1 MAALLLAAAALLL
14 PCAAADLITLPWPTP
29 SKQSLNLT
37 MGYATIK
44 STGTRLNWYVASLD
58 DLSRY
63 SQALPSSTCATRATT
78 TASALE
84 HGCTV
89 ASNSGYFQ
97 FAPKPTY
104 CTGNLVVAGAVP
116 QWQSDALPMLA
127 VTSNRT
133 TLLGPL
139 ARAQLA
145 ALGVTHA
152 VSGSGLIQV
161 DGAPSAA
168 GIAQARA
175 HVLALRPT
183 AEEVA
188 PRTILCIDASG
199 RMLVLAI
206 DGVEALNLGVTM
218 DEAAELVSGGATG
231 FPFASLHAINLDG
244 GGSTTLVAKPS
255 LVQPA
260 QVYNRPTDTDT
271 GPVTERAVTSI
282 VCIV

>member
-1 MAALLLAAAALLL
+1 MALLLAAGAF
-14 PCAAADLITLPWPTP
+14 ITLPWPTP
-29 SKQSLNLT
+29 TAQSLNLT
-37 MGYATIK
+37 LGYATVK
-44 STGTRLNWYVASLD
+44 STGTRFSWYVASLD
-58 DLSRY
+58 DFTRY
-63 SQALPSSTCATRATT
+63 SQALPGGTCAQRATT
-78 TASALE
+78 TATARE

-89 ASNSGYFQ
+89 ASNSGYFK
-97 FAPKPTY
+97 FSPSPTF
-104 CTGNLVVAGAVP
+104 CSGNLVVEGAVP
-116 QWQSDALPMLA
+116 QWLSDDLPMLA

-139 ARAQLA
+139 PRAQLA

-168 GIAQARA
+168 GIARARA
-175 HVLALRPT
+175 HVRALRPS

-188 PRTILCIDASG
+188 PRTIACIDAAG
-199 RMLVLAI
+199 RMLLLVI
-206 DGVEALNLGVTM
+206 DGVEALQLGVTM
-218 DEAAELVSGGATG
+218 DEAAEVVSGGAAG

-244 GGSTTLVAKPS
+244 GGSTTLVAQPS
-255 LVQPA
+255 AGQPA

-282 VCIV
+282 VCFK